1 MFVVSEIEPQMNE
14 HLLKISLRK
23 YDKLINSF
31 SKRNIL
37 LNREFYKLL
46 NAIKWYIYALKVR
59 KVFLNEFWF

>member
-1 MFVVSEIEPQMNE
+1 MFVISEIEPQLNE

-46 NAIKWYIYALKVR
+46 NAIK
-59 KVFLNEFWF
+59 